1 MTRVTIDTK
10 GAGFHTIDEDGD
22 RVFSESMEFF
32 LRQAIS
38 LARQLFSSGAG
49 GRFTLTIPEHSAS
62 AEVDLEL
69 NPIQDPVSV
78 AAGVGIGE
86 SLEPCPEPNHGH
98 ICGSEGFVRPF
109 HDGASENR
117 LSEVASGAGVFIPGP
132 IGGL

>member
-10 GAGFHTIDEDGD
+10 GAGFHTVDEDGD

-38 LARQLFSSGAG
+38 LARQLFSSEAG
-49 GRFTLTIPEHSAS
+49 GRFTLSIPEHSTS

-69 NPIQDPVSV
+69 NPIQAPVNV
-78 AAGVGIGE
+78 AAGE
-86 SLEPCPEPNHGH
+86 SLESCSEPNHGH
-98 ICGSEGFVRPF
+98 VGGLEPFMEAHHEGTSEKRP
-109 HDGASENR
+109 
-117 LSEVASGAGVFIPGP
+117 SEVAFGAGVFIPGP